1 MYRPPPRSSPAA
13 AVTTN
18 LRISLT
24 ILSVGFGIEGASELA
39 SFASKGSF
47 QPGPNLLFV
56 LPAAMTLVGLLF
68 VWFGRHEW
76 NVTHHDRVKSAHA
89 VFGLSLLGGVVAGA
103 VVGAL
108 VVFPGWG
115 TPLWASLLF
124 GAAVGSLVLGTF
136 VTYVLLVF
144 HLVARPSQAVLI
156 ASIAWALFISVLVA
170 SSFSD
175 HLGAIVSL
183 AVHRSFTI
191 PSFLSSI
198 DTLTSYLF
206 VSYFLLLGAY
216 VEAHHTV
223 FKGRDVPAAAPPV
236 AEAGPPA

>member
-1 MYRPPPRSSPAA
+1 M
-13 AVTTN
+13 TTN

-24 ILSVGFGIEGASELA
+24 ILSVGFGIEGGSEVA

-47 QPGPNLLFV
+47 QPGPNLLFL
-56 LPAAMTLVGLLF
+56 LPAVMTLVGLLF

-89 VFGLSLLGGVVAGA
+89 VFGLSLLGGVIAGA

-108 VVFPGWG
+108 VAFPHLGV
-115 TPLWASLLF
+115 PLWASLLF

-136 VTYVLLVF
+136 VTYVVLVF

-156 ASIAWALFISVLVA
+156 ASVAWALFISVLVA
-170 SSFSD
+170 SSFSS
-175 HLGAIVSL
+175 HLGAIVSI
-183 AVHRSFTI
+183 AVHRSLTI

-223 FKGRDVPAAAPPV
+223 LKGRGADAAAVEPV
-236 AEAGPPA
+236 AAAGPRA